1 MKALLSL
8 LVFVML
14 AFVASAQD
22 STLFKIG
29 IDYMLFQSNT
39 EDGSVQTSYYSKG
52 GISLEKPFQFN
63 SLKQVVFS
71 PGLSYKI
78 INENYSGGGLGA
90 GSSSDLNHHTFSGYL
105 KIVHRTNLEKIIPAV
120 FYFGILGGA
129 HIRTWAKGSASSYSK
144 FYNEGN
150 WDNPN
155 YKEDPSHLFN
165 KGYYGILAGIEFSN
179 STFITPAFELR
190 FMPRYGEYNGN
201 LINPVELSIQL
212 GFGKSKALPEP
223 TE

>member
-1 MKALLSL
+1 MKALFILLLCIVSL
-8 LVFVML
+8 TSV
-14 AFVASAQD
+14 AQD
-22 STLFKIG
+22 STLLKIG
-29 IDYMLFQSNT
+29 VDYMLFQSNT
-39 EDGSVQTSYYSKG
+39 EDGSGQTSYYSKG

-63 SLKQVVFS
+63 FLKQVVVS

-129 HIRTWAKGSASSYSK
+129 HIRTWAKGSASSYSA
-144 FYNEGN
+144 FYTEGN

-155 YKEDPSHLFN
+155 YKEDPSHLFK
-165 KGYYGILAGIEFSN
+165 KGYYGLLVGIEFSN
-179 STFITPAFELR
+179 NTFMTPAFELKC
-190 FMPRYGEYNGN
+190 MPRYGEYNGN

-223 TE
+223 TEE